1 MLRGGEEGGAAAG
14 AECESCES
22 CGYGAGAGRRCK
34 KLLVA
39 VYDLVCSELI
49 FKIKLLP
56 KRCLDLIF

>member
-39 VYDLVCSELI
+39 VYDLVCSELRI
-49 FKIKLLP
+49 LL
-56 KRCLDLIF
+56 K